1 LIFLY
6 NLSIRLYILLIRIAS
21 LWNKKAELWLEGR
34 KDLFGRLKKKISPD
48 DRIIWVHCS
57 SAGEFEQGKPIIE
70 KLKLEYPSHRVL
82 VSFFSPSGYEIAG
95 KYPLA
100 DVITYLPADTKG
112 NAKRFLEI
120 VKPELVI
127 FVKYEFWFHHLSE
140 AAYRHIPVL
149 LASAVFREDQMFF
162 RSYGRFYRQIL
173 FLFRHIFAQ
182 DSYSLSLLNKYGITH
197 ASIGGD
203 TRFDRVNFLAGQ
215 PIDLPVIS
223 HFVNGEKTIVAGST
237 WPQDENLIA
246 DAFGKLK
253 AYKLILAPHEISPG
267 HIDTLQNSFPGSIKY
282 SQVKEIFEEEKTFK
296 GIWSHINKE
305 EKEALIQKLR
315 AAQVLI
321 IDNVGML
328 SRLYFFSTFCYIGG
342 GFSKDGIHNVLEPA
356 AFGKPVLFGPNF
368 NKYREAKE
376 LIERGAAHSVGT
388 ADEFKEIV
396 NRLDPGK
403 EPGSV
408 AGEKAKEYVLENGG
422 ASQKLVDF
430 IQENRLLTN

>member
-1 LIFLY
+1 MIFLY

-21 LWNKKAELWLEGR
+21 LWNKKADLWLKGR
-34 KDLFGRLKKKISPD
+34 TDLFASLKKHISPG
-48 DRIIWVHCS
+48 DRFIWVHCS

-70 KLKLEYPSHRVL
+70 KLKLEYPSYRIL

-100 DVITYLPADTKG
+100 DVITYLPADTKS
-112 NAKRFLEI
+112 NAKKFLDL

-140 AAYRHIPVL
+140 SAYRHIPVL
-149 LASAVFREDQMFF
+149 LASAVFRENQMFF
-162 RSYGRFYRQIL
+162 KSYGKFYRQIL
-173 FLFRHIFAQ
+173 FLFRHIFVQ
-182 DSYSLSLLNKYGITH
+182 DKASLSLLNQYNIRH

-203 TRFDRVNFLAGQ
+203 TRFDRVIYLAGHVL
-215 PIDLPVIS
+215 DLPVIS

-246 DAFGKLK
+246 HAFGKLNG
-253 AYKLILAPHEISPG
+253 YKLILAPHEISPS
-267 HIDTLQNSFPGSIKY
+267 HIEAIQNNFPGALKY

-305 EKEALIQKLR
+305 EREALLQKLK
-315 AAQVLI
+315 AASILI

-328 SRLYFFSTFCYIGG
+328 SRLYYFSTISYIGG

-356 AFGKPVLFGPNF
+356 AFGKPVIFGPNF
-368 NKYREAKE
+368 HKYREAKE
-376 LIERGAAHSVGT
+376 LIERGAAHSIST
-388 ADEFKEIV
+388 DHEFHDIV
-396 NRLDPGK
+396 NRLETGD
-403 EPGSV
+403 V
-408 AGEKAKEYVLENGG
+408 AGNRAKEYVVENGG

-430 IQENRLLTN
+430 IQENRLLTS